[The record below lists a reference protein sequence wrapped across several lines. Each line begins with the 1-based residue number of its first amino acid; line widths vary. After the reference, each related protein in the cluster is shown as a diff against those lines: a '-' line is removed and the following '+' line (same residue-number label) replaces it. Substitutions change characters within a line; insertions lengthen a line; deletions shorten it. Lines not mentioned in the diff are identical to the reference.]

1 MAKGILI
8 NNNVKWIGKNESKVL
23 ILYRPLYII
32 ISYTFPALCKTLH
45 KAGKSTFSKK
55 FSEPGAVIFDADKV
69 IARIEAQ
76 SPDIPKKRLYQEA
89 TDEFFKQVADAVRQK
104 QHFTLET
111 NFRDEDLLNV
121 VAEFKR
127 HNYTTNL
134 IYLTVK
140 NIKESVSRVNERVKD
155 GGHHVDLKNIKEN
168 YDLGLQFLERFA
180 DRFDRLEVI
189 DASGSYFQLRPVLS
203 IRQQQLD
210 YLSTELP
217 ADAEDTIKRI
227 AARYYSRRMDEDQEI
242 GWTPGPSR

>member
-1 MAKGILI
+1 MSTYPQLLLVAGP
-8 NNNVKWIGKNESKVL
+8 NG
-23 ILYRPLYII
+23 
-32 ISYTFPALCKTLH
+32 
-45 KAGKSTFSKK
+45 AGKSTFSKK

-89 TDEFFKQVADAVRQK
+89 TDEFYKQVIDAVRQR

-134 IYLTVK
+134 IYLTLK

-155 GGHHVDLKNIKEN
+155 GGHYVDIKNIKEN

-203 IRQQQLD
+203 VRQQQLD
-210 YLSTELP
+210 YLSTDLP
-217 ADAEDTIKRI
+217 TGAEDIIKRI
-227 AARYYSRRMDEDQEI
+227 AAHYNSKGLDEDEDR
-242 GWTPGPSR
+242 GWTSGLSR